1 MAGQYLI
8 DTNTAID
15 YLNNKLPA
23 FSSNLIDEQEILIS
37 VITRMELLA
46 WPNATREQITLLEDF
61 VNSSFVLNLEED
73 VILKGIEI
81 RKQYKL
87 KLPDAIIAATA
98 AVFDLTL
105 LSRNLSDFQKVVELE
120 VINPW
125 DMH

>member
-8 DTNTAID
+8 DTNTVID
-15 YLNNKLPA
+15 YLNNKLPE

-46 WPNATREQITLLEDF
+46 WPSATQEQIILLEDF
-61 VNSSFVLNLEED
+61 INSSFILNLEED
-73 VILKGIEI
+73 IILKGIEI

-98 AVFDLTL
+98 AVLDLTL
-105 LSRNLSDFQKVVELE
+105 LTRNVSDFQKVTELKI
-120 VINPW
+120 INPW
-125 DMH
+125 DMP